1 MKLVGSDIIIQAG
14 GGVWGHPD
22 GGEAGAR
29 ALRQAIDVAMMNEN
43 LLDYA
48 KNHAELQKAI
58 DTWGVA
64 TFK

>member
-1 MKLVGSDIIIQAG
+1 LVGADIIIQAG

-22 GGEAGAR
+22 GGKAGAA
-29 ALRQAIDVAMMNEN
+29 ALRQAIDVAMTGNTLEE
-43 LLDYA
+43 YA
-48 KNHAELQKAI
+48 RDHKELQRAI